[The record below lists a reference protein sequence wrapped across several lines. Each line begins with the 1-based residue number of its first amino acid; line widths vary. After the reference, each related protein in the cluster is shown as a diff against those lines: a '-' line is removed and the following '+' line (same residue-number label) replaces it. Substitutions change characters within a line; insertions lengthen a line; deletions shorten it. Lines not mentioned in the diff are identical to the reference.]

1 MFQQLLNGTTEG
13 LIWALLALGFY
24 IAFRLLDFAD
34 MTCEGSF
41 VLGGSSFALLTYW
54 GLNPFL
60 ATALSFVFGAI
71 AGMFTGFL
79 HTKLKIPPILSGILT
94 MTALYS
100 INLHIMGPIKGA
112 LTNPTVTIPKE
123 DKIVTLL
130 KEIFP
135 AVQTRDL
142 TLLFTLTVVLAMAG
156 FLYWFFG
163 TEIGCAIRATGTNEK
178 MCRAQG
184 INTDTTKIVGL
195 ALANGLIALSGCIF
209 SQYNSLADVKLG
221 IGSIVIGLAA
231 IIIGEAVFAWAKNF
245 FLRLCGI
252 VVGAIIYRVILAMI
266 IYFGLPSE
274 DMKLFT
280 ALIVIVALGLMSCKS
295 QIKAFFARL
304 FAKKEKEVDD

>member
-1 MFQQLLNGTTEG
+1 MFEQLLNGTTEG
-13 LIWALLALGFY
+13 LIWGLLALGFY

-41 VLGGSSFALLTYW
+41 VLGGSAYALLTFW
-54 GLNPFL
+54 GLNPFVV
-60 ATALSFVFGAI
+60 TVFSFGFGCF
-71 AGMFTGFL
+71 AGMFTGLL

-100 INLHIMGPIKGA
+100 INLHIMGPIKNA
-112 LTNPTVTIPKE
+112 LTNPTATIMKE
-123 DKIVTLL
+123 HKIVTILGEFIPL
-130 KEIFP
+130 SN
-135 AVQTRDL
+135 RDL
-142 TLLFTLTVVLAMAG
+142 TLIFTLIVVFVMIS

-163 TEIGCAIRATGTNEK
+163 TELGCAIRATGTNEK

-195 ALANGLIALSGCIF
+195 ALANGLIALSGCIY
-209 SQYNSLADVKLG
+209 SQYMSLADVKLG

-231 IIIGEAVFAWAKNF
+231 IIIGEAIFAWAKNF
-245 FLRLCGI
+245 YLRLVGI
-252 VVGAIIYRVILAMI
+252 VVGAIIYRVILALI

-280 ALIVIVALGLMSCKS
+280 AIIVIVALGAMSSKA
-295 QIKAFFARL
+295 QIKAFFSRL
-304 FAKKEKEVDD
+304 FGKKKEEVEK

>member
-1 MFQQLLNGTTEG
+1 MFEQLLNGSTEG
-13 LIWALLALGFY
+13 LIWGLLALGFY

-41 VLGGSSFALLTYW
+41 VLGGSAYALLTFW
-54 GLNPFL
+54 GTNPFL
-60 ATALSFVFGAI
+60 ATVLSFVFGCL

-79 HTKLKIPPILSGILT
+79 HTKLKIPPILAGILT

-112 LTNPTVTIPKE
+112 LTNPTVAIPKD
-123 DKIVTLL
+123 DKIVTIL
-130 KEIFP
+130 KQFIP
-135 AVQTRDL
+135 MTNRDL
-142 TLLFTLTVVLAMAG
+142 TLLFTLAVVLVMIS

-163 TEIGCAIRATGTNEK
+163 TELGCAIRATGTNEK

-195 ALANGLIALSGCIF
+195 ALANGLIALSGCIY
-209 SQYNSLADVKLG
+209 SQYTSLADVKLG

-252 VVGAIIYRVILAMI
+252 VVGAIIYRVILALI

-280 ALIVIVALGLMSCKS
+280 AIIVIVALGVMSCKE
-295 QIKAFFARL
+295 QITAFFSRL
-304 FAKKEKEVDD
+304 FGKKKEEV

>member
-1 MFQQLLNGTTEG
+1 MFEQLLNGTTEG
-13 LIWALLALGFY
+13 LIWGLLALGFY

-41 VLGGSSFALLTYW
+41 VLGGATFALLTFS
-54 GLNPFL
+54 GVNPFL
-60 ATALSFVFGAI
+60 ATVLSFVFGSL

-112 LTNPTVTIPKE
+112 LTNPTVAIPKD
-123 DKIVTLL
+123 DKIVTIL
-130 KEIFP
+130 KQFLP
-135 AVQTRDL
+135 MTNRDL
-142 TLLFTLTVVLAMAG
+142 TLLFTLVVVLLMIG

-163 TEIGCAIRATGTNEK
+163 TELGCAIRATGTNEK

-195 ALANGLIALSGCIF
+195 ALANGLIALSGCIY
-209 SQYNSLADVKLG
+209 SQYTSLADVKLG

-245 FLRLCGI
+245 FLRLLGI
-252 VVGAIIYRVILAMI
+252 VIGAIIYRVILAMI

-280 ALIVIVALGLMSCKS
+280 ALIVIVALGLMSCKG
-295 QIKAFFARL
+295 QIKAFFTRL
-304 FAKKEKEVDD
+304 FGKKKAEVDK

>member
-1 MFQQLLNGTTEG
+1 MLDQLLNGTTEG
-13 LIWALLALGFY
+13 LIWGLLALGFY

-41 VLGGSSFALLTYW
+41 VLGGSVFALLTFW
-54 GLNPFL
+54 GTNPFL
-60 ATALSFVFGAI
+60 ATVLSFVFGCLS
-71 AGMFTGFL
+71 GVFTGFL
-79 HTKLKIPPILSGILT
+79 HTKLKIPPILAGILT

-112 LTNPTVTIPKE
+112 LTNPTVAIPKE
-123 DKIVTLL
+123 DKIVTIL
-130 KEIFP
+130 KEFLP
-135 AVQTRDL
+135 MTNRDL
-142 TLLFTLTVVLAMAG
+142 TLIFTLVVVMVMIS

-184 INTDTTKIVGL
+184 INTDTTKIIGL
-195 ALANGLIALSGCIF
+195 ALANGLIALSGCIY
-209 SQYNSLADVKLG
+209 SQYTSLADVKLG

-245 FLRLCGI
+245 YLRLCGI
-252 VVGAIIYRVILAMI
+252 VVGAIIYRVILALI

-280 ALIVIVALGLMSCKS
+280 ALIVIVALGTMSCKS
-295 QIKAFFARL
+295 QIKAFFSRL
-304 FAKKEKEVDD
+304 FTKKNKEVEE